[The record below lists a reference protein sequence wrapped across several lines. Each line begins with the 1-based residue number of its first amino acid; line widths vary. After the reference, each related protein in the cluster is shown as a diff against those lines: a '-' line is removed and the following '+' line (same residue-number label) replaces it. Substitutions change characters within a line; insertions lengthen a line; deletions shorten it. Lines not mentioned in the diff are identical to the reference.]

1 MSAPVYD
8 PDRSGSARTSAPSE
22 GHGHGGWAMLL
33 CCIPMIVA
41 VVLIMLGR

>member
-1 MSAPVYD
+1 MTAPAYE
-8 PDRSGSARTSAPSE
+8 PERSGAARPSAPSG

-41 VVLIMLGR
+41 VVLIVLGR